1 MPDRIG
7 LINLKKV
14 NVKQLSK
21 AIGFEPENLLKQMS
35 AAGLSHKSVT
45 DEVSNED
52 KKTLLTFLKSTKK
65 TSKKTISLKKDTSPA
80 KKGISITRLNQNLS
94 ETKSSA
100 KEDFKGEID
109 FDAAEAKR
117 KDAEKKVELAKEEK
131 QNQTVKR
138 IKKSPPTELKV
149 QKKPL
154 VNAKTQ
160 FKEKENSKKDK
171 RELEGEKYLETK
183 LSNVQ
188 EFEKPT
194 EFIQKE
200 IKIPETVSVTD
211 LAKKLSIKS
220 GELIKTLMNNGVMVT
235 LNQFIDQETA
245 LVVTEELGHIGIPFT
260 ENEEEENLI
269 ENISYEGEEEPR
281 NPIVSVLGHVD
292 HGKTSILDFI
302 RKSSVAESEEGGITQ
317 GIGAYQVTYNDS
329 LITFIDTPG
338 HAAFSQMR
346 ARGANSTDIV
356 ILVVAADDSVK
367 PQTEEAYNHAKD
379 AGVQIIVAINKID
392 TPDADV
398 EKVKGDLSA
407 IGLVPE
413 DWGGDTQMIPVSAKN
428 GDGMNDLLE
437 SVQLVSELMELKTN
451 HTGPAAGIVLESGVR
466 KGEGSVATLI
476 VQKGTLHSGDYI
488 LVGDQSRKIRAL
500 KDFNEKVI
508 KQAAPSSPVFIS
520 GLEFPPSAGD
530 EFIVVKDEKAAKAL
544 SENRANKIRDKRLA
558 QKSVVNMENIFANAS
573 EGLKPSINLILK
585 SDTNGSLEALSGA
598 ILNMDIEEAKIKIV
612 LDAVGPITPN
622 DVNLAIASNAFIFG
636 FNVRAETAAVDLAEQ
651 EGVSI
656 QYFGIIYDL
665 IDAVKTVIEG
675 SLDPDIK
682 ESILGKAK
690 VKDIFKSP
698 KFGFVAGSVVED
710 GTIYPNKNVRVI
722 RDNTVIHEGMLDS
735 LRRFKD
741 EAKEVKSGTECGIG
755 ITNYTDIKEG
765 DIIEVFQREEIQ
777 RKL

>member
-1 MPDRIG
+1 M
-7 LINLKKV
+7 
-14 NVKQLSK
+14 NVTQLSK
-21 AIGFEPENLLKQMS
+21 VIGFEPENLLKQMA
-35 AAGLSHKSVT
+35 AAGLPHKSTT
-45 DEVSNED
+45 DEVNNED
-52 KKTLLTFLKSTKK
+52 KKTLLTFLKSSKK
-65 TSKKTISLKKDTSPA
+65 TSKKTISLKKSTSPE
-80 KKGISITRLNQNLS
+80 KKGISITRLNQNAS
-94 ETKSSA
+94 ETKSSVQV
-100 KEDFKGEID
+100 DLKGEID

-117 KDAEKKVELAKEEK
+117 KDAEKKVEESKQEK

-138 IKKSPPTELKV
+138 IKKSSPEISKPQNKPSVNTKV
-149 QKKPL
+149 
-154 VNAKTQ
+154 Q
-160 FKEKENSKKDK
+160 FKEKEDSKKDK

-188 EFEKPT
+188 EFEKPS

-200 IKIPETVSVTD
+200 IMIPETISVSD
-211 LAKKLSIKS
+211 LAKNLSIKS
-220 GELIKTLMNNGVMVT
+220 GELIKTLMNNGVIVT

-245 LVVTEELGHIGIPFT
+245 LVVTEELGHIGVPFT

-269 ENISYEGEEEPR
+269 ENIAYEGEEESR

-302 RKSSVAESEEGGITQ
+302 RKSSVADSEEGGITQ
-317 GIGAYQVTYNDS
+317 GIGAYQVTFNES

-367 PQTEEAYNHAKD
+367 PQTEEAFNHAKN

-392 TPDADV
+392 MPDADI

-437 SVQLVSELMELKTN
+437 SIQLVSELMELKTN

-466 KGEGSVATLI
+466 KGEGAVATLL
-476 VQKGTLHSGDYI
+476 VQKGTLNSGDYI

-500 KDFNEKVI
+500 KDFNENVLK
-508 KQAAPSSPVFIS
+508 KAPPSSPVFIS
-520 GLEFPPSAGD
+520 GLENPPSAGD

-544 SENRANKIRDKRLA
+544 SENRANKLRDKRLA
-558 QKSVVNMENIFANAS
+558 QKSVVNMENIFANA
-573 EGLKPSINLILK
+573 GDGVKPSINLILK

-598 ILNMDIEEAKIKIV
+598 IMNMNIEEAKIKIV

-622 DVNLAIASNAFIFG
+622 DVNLAIASEAFIFG
-636 FNVRAETAAVDLAEQ
+636 FNVRAENAATEIAEK

-698 KFGFVAGSVVED
+698 KFGFIAGSIVED
-710 GTIYPNKNVRVI
+710 GTIYPNKNVRVV

>member
-1 MPDRIG
+1 M
-7 LINLKKV
+7 
-14 NVKQLSK
+14 NVTQLSK

-35 AAGLSHKSVT
+35 AAGLSHKSIT
-45 DEVSNED
+45 DEVNNED
-52 KKTLLTFLKSTKK
+52 KKTLLNFLKSSKK
-65 TSKKTISLKKDTSPA
+65 TSKKTISLKKDTPSA

-94 ETKSSA
+94 ETKPTA
-100 KEDFKGEID
+100 KADLRGDID

-117 KDAEKKVELAKEEK
+117 KDAEKKVEQAKEEK

-138 IKKSPPTELKV
+138 IKKPSTSEVKV
-149 QKKPL
+149 QKKPPA
-154 VNAKTQ
+154 NTRTQ
-160 FKEKENSKKDK
+160 FKEKQDSKKDK

-188 EFEKPT
+188 EFEKPA

-200 IKIPETVSVTD
+200 IKIPETISVSD
-211 LAKKLSIKS
+211 LAKDLSIKS

-269 ENISYEGEEEPR
+269 ENILYEGEEEPR
-281 NPIVSVLGHVD
+281 NAIVSVLGHVD

-302 RKSSVAESEEGGITQ
+302 RKSSVADSEEGGITQ
-317 GIGAYQVTYNDS
+317 GIGAYQVAYNDS

-392 TPDADV
+392 APDADV

-428 GDGMNDLLE
+428 GDGMNDLLD

-466 KGEGSVATLI
+466 KGEGSVATLL
-476 VQKGTLHSGDYI
+476 VQKGTLQSGDYI

-500 KDFNEKVI
+500 KDFNEDLI
-508 KQAAPSSPVFIS
+508 KQAIPSAPVFIS

-573 EGLKPSINLILK
+573 GEVKPSINLILK

-598 ILNMDIEEAKIKIV
+598 IINMNIEEAKIKIV
-612 LDAVGPITPN
+612 LDAVGPITSN
-622 DVNLAIASNAFIFG
+622 DVNLAIASEAFIFG
-636 FNVRAETAAVDLAEQ
+636 FNVRAETAAKDLAEQ

-665 IDAVKTVIEG
+665 IDAVKKVVEG

-698 KFGFVAGSVVED
+698 KFGFIAGSVVED

>member
-1 MPDRIG
+1 M
-7 LINLKKV
+7 
-14 NVKQLSK
+14 NVTQLSK
-21 AIGFEPENLLKQMS
+21 VIGFEPENLLKQMT
-35 AAGLSHKSVT
+35 AAGLPHKSIT
-45 DEVSNED
+45 DEVNNED
-52 KKTLLTFLKSTKK
+52 KKTLLTFLKSSKK
-65 TSKKTISLKKDTSPA
+65 TSKKTISLKKSTSPE
-80 KKGISITRLNQNLS
+80 KKGISITRLNQNAS
-94 ETKSSA
+94 ETKSPVQV
-100 KEDFKGEID
+100 DLKGEID

-117 KDAEKKVELAKEEK
+117 KDAEKKVEESKQEK

-138 IKKSPPTELKV
+138 IKKSSPEIS
-149 QKKPL
+149 KPQNKPS
-154 VNAKTQ
+154 VNTKSQ
-160 FKEKENSKKDK
+160 FKEKEDSKKDK

-188 EFEKPT
+188 EFEKPS

-200 IKIPETVSVTD
+200 IKIPETISVSD
-211 LAKKLSIKS
+211 LAKNLSIKS
-220 GELIKTLMNNGVMVT
+220 GELIKTLMNNGVIVT

-245 LVVTEELGHIGIPFT
+245 LVVTEELGHIGVPFT

-269 ENISYEGEEEPR
+269 ENIAYEGEEESR

-292 HGKTSILDFI
+292 HGKTSILDYI
-302 RKSSVAESEEGGITQ
+302 RKSSVADSEEGGITQ
-317 GIGAYQVTYNDS
+317 GIGAYQVTFNES

-367 PQTEEAYNHAKD
+367 PQTEEAFNHAKN

-392 TPDADV
+392 TPDADI

-437 SVQLVSELMELKTN
+437 SIQLVSELMELKTN

-466 KGEGSVATLI
+466 KGEGAVATLL
-476 VQKGTLHSGDYI
+476 VQKGTLNSGDYI

-500 KDFNEKVI
+500 KDFNENVLK
-508 KQAAPSSPVFIS
+508 KAPPSSPVFIS
-520 GLEFPPSAGD
+520 GLENPPSAGD

-544 SENRANKIRDKRLA
+544 SENRANKLRDKRLA
-558 QKSVVNMENIFANAS
+558 QKSVVNMENIFANA
-573 EGLKPSINLILK
+573 GDGVKPSINLILK

-598 ILNMDIEEAKIKIV
+598 IMNMNIEEAKIKIV

-622 DVNLAIASNAFIFG
+622 DVNLAIASEAFIFG
-636 FNVRAETAAVDLAEQ
+636 FNVRAENAATEIAEK

-665 IDAVKTVIEG
+665 IDAVKTVVEG

-698 KFGFVAGSVVED
+698 KFGFIAGSIVED
-710 GTIYPNKNVRVI
+710 GTIYPNKNVRVV

-755 ITNYTDIKEG
+755 ISNYTDIKEG

>member
-1 MPDRIG
+1 M
-7 LINLKKV
+7 
-14 NVKQLSK
+14 NVTQLSK
-21 AIGFEPENLLKQMS
+21 VIGFEPENLLKQMA
-35 AAGLSHKSVT
+35 AAGLPHKLTT
-45 DEVSNED
+45 DEVNNED
-52 KKTLLTFLKSTKK
+52 KKTLLTFLKSSKK
-65 TSKKTISLKKDTSPA
+65 TSKKTISLKKNTPPE
-80 KKGISITRLNQNLS
+80 KKGISITRLNQNAS
-94 ETKSSA
+94 ETKSPA
-100 KEDFKGEID
+100 QVDLKGEID

-117 KDAEKKVELAKEEK
+117 KDAEKKVEESKQEK

-138 IKKSPPTELKV
+138 IKKSSPEISKL
-149 QKKPL
+149 QNKPS
-154 VNAKTQ
+154 VNTKAQ
-160 FKEKENSKKDK
+160 FKEKEDSKKDK

-188 EFEKPT
+188 EFEKPS

-200 IKIPETVSVTD
+200 IKIPETISVSD
-211 LAKKLSIKS
+211 LAKNLSIKS
-220 GELIKTLMNNGVMVT
+220 GELIKTLMNNGVIVT

-245 LVVTEELGHIGIPFT
+245 LVVTEELGHIGVPFT

-269 ENISYEGEEEPR
+269 ENIAYEGEEESR

-292 HGKTSILDFI
+292 HGKTSILDYI
-302 RKSSVAESEEGGITQ
+302 RKSSVADSEEGGITQ
-317 GIGAYQVTYNDS
+317 GIGAYQVTFNES

-367 PQTEEAYNHAKD
+367 PQTEEAFNHAKN

-392 TPDADV
+392 MPDADI

-437 SVQLVSELMELKTN
+437 SIQLVSELMELKTN

-466 KGEGSVATLI
+466 KGEGAVATLL
-476 VQKGTLHSGDYI
+476 VQKGTLNSGDYI

-500 KDFNEKVI
+500 KDFNENVLK
-508 KQAAPSSPVFIS
+508 KAPPSSPVFIS
-520 GLEFPPSAGD
+520 GLENPPSAGD

-544 SENRANKIRDKRLA
+544 SENRANKLRDKRLA
-558 QKSVVNMENIFANAS
+558 QKSVVNMENIFANA
-573 EGLKPSINLILK
+573 GDGVKPSINLILK

-598 ILNMDIEEAKIKIV
+598 IMNMNIEEAKIKIV

-622 DVNLAIASNAFIFG
+622 DVNLAIASEAFIFG
-636 FNVRAETAAVDLAEQ
+636 FNVRAENAATEIAEK

-665 IDAVKTVIEG
+665 IDAVKTVVEG

-698 KFGFVAGSVVED
+698 KFGFIAGSIVED
-710 GTIYPNKNVRVI
+710 GTIYPNKNVRVV

-755 ITNYTDIKEG
+755 ISNYTDIKEG

>member
-1 MPDRIG
+1 M
-7 LINLKKV
+7 
-14 NVKQLSK
+14 NVTQLSK
-21 AIGFEPENLLKQMS
+21 VIGFEPENLLKQMA
-35 AAGLSHKSVT
+35 AAGLPHKSIT
-45 DEVSNED
+45 DEVNNED
-52 KKTLLTFLKSTKK
+52 KKTLLTFLKSSKK
-65 TSKKTISLKKDTSPA
+65 TSKKTISLKKSTSPE
-80 KKGISITRLNQNLS
+80 KKGISITRLNQNAS
-94 ETKSSA
+94 ETKSPVQV
-100 KEDFKGEID
+100 DLKGEID

-117 KDAEKKVELAKEEK
+117 KDAEKKVEESKQEK

-138 IKKSPPTELKV
+138 IKKASPEIS
-149 QKKPL
+149 KPQNKPS
-154 VNAKTQ
+154 VNTKSQ
-160 FKEKENSKKDK
+160 FKEKEDSKKNK

-188 EFEKPT
+188 EFEKPS

-200 IKIPETVSVTD
+200 IKIPETISVSD
-211 LAKKLSIKS
+211 LAKNLSIKS
-220 GELIKTLMNNGVMVT
+220 GELIKTLMNNGVIVT

-245 LVVTEELGHIGIPFT
+245 LVVTEELGHIGVPFT

-269 ENISYEGEEEPR
+269 ENIAYEGEEESR

-292 HGKTSILDFI
+292 HGKTSILDYI
-302 RKSSVAESEEGGITQ
+302 RKSSVADSEEGGITQ
-317 GIGAYQVTYNDS
+317 GIGAYQVTFNES

-367 PQTEEAYNHAKD
+367 PQTEEAFNHAKN

-392 TPDADV
+392 TPDADI

-437 SVQLVSELMELKTN
+437 SIQLVSELMELKTN

-466 KGEGSVATLI
+466 KGEGAVATLL
-476 VQKGTLHSGDYI
+476 VQKGTLNSGDYI

-500 KDFNEKVI
+500 KDFNENVLK
-508 KQAAPSSPVFIS
+508 KAPPSSPVFIS
-520 GLEFPPSAGD
+520 GLENPPSAGD

-544 SENRANKIRDKRLA
+544 SENRANKLRDKRLA
-558 QKSVVNMENIFANAS
+558 QKSVVNMENIFANA
-573 EGLKPSINLILK
+573 GDGVKPSINLILK

-598 ILNMDIEEAKIKIV
+598 IMNMNIEEAKIKIV

-622 DVNLAIASNAFIFG
+622 DVNLAIASEAFIFG
-636 FNVRAETAAVDLAEQ
+636 FNVRAENAATEIAEK

-665 IDAVKTVIEG
+665 IDAVKTVVEG

-698 KFGFVAGSVVED
+698 KFGFIAGSIVED
-710 GTIYPNKNVRVI
+710 GTIYPNKNVRVV

-755 ITNYTDIKEG
+755 ISNYTDIKEG

>member
-1 MPDRIG
+1 M
-7 LINLKKV
+7 
-14 NVKQLSK
+14 NVTQLSK
-21 AIGFEPENLLKQMS
+21 VIGFEPENLLKQMT
-35 AAGLSHKSVT
+35 AAGLPHKSIT
-45 DEVSNED
+45 DEVNNED
-52 KKTLLTFLKSTKK
+52 KKTLLTFLKSSKK
-65 TSKKTISLKKDTSPA
+65 TSKKTISLKKSTSPE
-80 KKGISITRLNQNLS
+80 KKGISITRLNQNAS
-94 ETKSSA
+94 ETKSPVQV
-100 KEDFKGEID
+100 DLKGEID

-117 KDAEKKVELAKEEK
+117 KDAEKKVEESKQEK

-138 IKKSPPTELKV
+138 IKKSSPEIS
-149 QKKPL
+149 KPQ
-154 VNAKTQ
+154 NKPSINTKSQ
-160 FKEKENSKKDK
+160 FKEKEDSKKDK

-188 EFEKPT
+188 EFEKPS

-200 IKIPETVSVTD
+200 IKIAETISVSD
-211 LAKKLSIKS
+211 LAKNLSIKS
-220 GELIKTLMNNGVMVT
+220 GELIKTLMNNGVIVT

-245 LVVTEELGHIGIPFT
+245 LVVTEELGHIGVPFT

-269 ENISYEGEEEPR
+269 ENIAYEGEEESR

-292 HGKTSILDFI
+292 HGKTSILDYI
-302 RKSSVAESEEGGITQ
+302 RKSSVADSEEGGITQ
-317 GIGAYQVTYNDS
+317 GIGAYQVTFNES

-367 PQTEEAYNHAKD
+367 PQTEEAFNHAKN

-392 TPDADV
+392 TPDADI

-437 SVQLVSELMELKTN
+437 SIQLVSELMELKTN

-466 KGEGSVATLI
+466 KGEGAVATLL
-476 VQKGTLHSGDYI
+476 VQKGTLNSGDYI

-500 KDFNEKVI
+500 KDFNENVLK
-508 KQAAPSSPVFIS
+508 KAPPSSPVFIS
-520 GLEFPPSAGD
+520 GLENPPSAGD

-544 SENRANKIRDKRLA
+544 SENRANKLRDKRLA
-558 QKSVVNMENIFANAS
+558 QKSVVNMENIFANA
-573 EGLKPSINLILK
+573 GDGVKPSINLILK

-598 ILNMDIEEAKIKIV
+598 IMNMNIEEAKIKIV

-622 DVNLAIASNAFIFG
+622 DVNLAIASEAFIFG
-636 FNVRAETAAVDLAEQ
+636 FNVRAENAATEIAEK

-665 IDAVKTVIEG
+665 IDAVKTVVEG

-698 KFGFVAGSVVED
+698 KFGFIAGSIVED
-710 GTIYPNKNVRVI
+710 GTIYPNKNVRVV

-755 ITNYTDIKEG
+755 ISNYTDIKEG

>member
-1 MPDRIG
+1 
-7 LINLKKV
+7 V
-14 NVKQLSK
+14 NVTQLSK
-21 AIGFEPENLLKQMS
+21 VIGFEPENLLKQMA
-35 AAGLSHKSVT
+35 AAGLPHKSIT
-45 DEVSNED
+45 DEVNNED
-52 KKTLLTFLKSTKK
+52 KKTLLTFLKSSKK
-65 TSKKTISLKKDTSPA
+65 TSKKTISLKKSTSPE
-80 KKGISITRLNQNLS
+80 KKGISITRLNQNAS
-94 ETKSSA
+94 ETKSPVQV
-100 KEDFKGEID
+100 DLKGEID

-117 KDAEKKVELAKEEK
+117 KDAEKKVEESKQEK

-138 IKKSPPTELKV
+138 IKKSSPEIS
-149 QKKPL
+149 KPQ
-154 VNAKTQ
+154 NKPSINTKSQ
-160 FKEKENSKKDK
+160 FKEKEDSKKDK

-188 EFEKPT
+188 EFEKPS

-200 IKIPETVSVTD
+200 IKIPETISVSD
-211 LAKKLSIKS
+211 LAKNLSIKS
-220 GELIKTLMNNGVMVT
+220 GELIKTLMNNGVIVT

-245 LVVTEELGHIGIPFT
+245 LVVTEELGHIGVPFT

-269 ENISYEGEEEPR
+269 ENIAYEGEEESR

-292 HGKTSILDFI
+292 HGKTSILDYI
-302 RKSSVAESEEGGITQ
+302 RKSSVADSEEGGITQ
-317 GIGAYQVTYNDS
+317 GIGAYQVMFNES

-367 PQTEEAYNHAKD
+367 PQTEEAFNHAKN

-392 TPDADV
+392 TPDADI

-437 SVQLVSELMELKTN
+437 SIQLVSELMELKTN

-466 KGEGSVATLI
+466 KGEGAVATLL
-476 VQKGTLHSGDYI
+476 VQKGTLNSGDYI

-500 KDFNEKVI
+500 KDFNENVLK
-508 KQAAPSSPVFIS
+508 KAPPSSPVFIS
-520 GLEFPPSAGD
+520 GLENPPSAGD

-544 SENRANKIRDKRLA
+544 SENRANKLRDKRLA
-558 QKSVVNMENIFANAS
+558 QKSVVNMENIFANA
-573 EGLKPSINLILK
+573 GDGVKPSINLILK

-598 ILNMDIEEAKIKIV
+598 IMNMNIEEAKIKIV

-622 DVNLAIASNAFIFG
+622 DVNLAIASEAFIFG
-636 FNVRAETAAVDLAEQ
+636 FNVRAENAATEIAEK

-665 IDAVKTVIEG
+665 IDAVKTVVEG

-698 KFGFVAGSVVED
+698 KFGFIAGSIVED
-710 GTIYPNKNVRVI
+710 GTIYPNKNVRVV

-755 ITNYTDIKEG
+755 ISNYTDIKEG

>member
-1 MPDRIG
+1 M
-7 LINLKKV
+7 
-14 NVKQLSK
+14 NVTQLSK
-21 AIGFEPENLLKQMS
+21 VIGFEPENLLKQMA
-35 AAGLSHKSVT
+35 AAGLPHKSIT
-45 DEVSNED
+45 DEVNNED
-52 KKTLLTFLKSTKK
+52 KKTLLTFLKSSKK
-65 TSKKTISLKKDTSPA
+65 TSKKTISLKKSTSPE
-80 KKGISITRLNQNLS
+80 KKGISITRLNQNAS
-94 ETKSSA
+94 ETKSPVQV
-100 KEDFKGEID
+100 DLKGEID

-117 KDAEKKVELAKEEK
+117 KDAEKKVEESKQEK

-138 IKKSPPTELKV
+138 IKKSSPEIS
-149 QKKPL
+149 KPQ
-154 VNAKTQ
+154 NKPSINTKSQ
-160 FKEKENSKKDK
+160 FKEKEDSKKDK

-188 EFEKPT
+188 EFEKPS

-200 IKIPETVSVTD
+200 IKIPETISVSD
-211 LAKKLSIKS
+211 LAKNLSIKS
-220 GELIKTLMNNGVMVT
+220 GELIKTLMNNGVIVT

-245 LVVTEELGHIGIPFT
+245 LVVTEELGHIGVPFT

-269 ENISYEGEEEPR
+269 ENIAYEGEEESR

-292 HGKTSILDFI
+292 HGKTSILDYI
-302 RKSSVAESEEGGITQ
+302 RKSSVADSEEGGITQ
-317 GIGAYQVTYNDS
+317 GIGAYQVMFNES

-367 PQTEEAYNHAKD
+367 PQTEEAFNHAKN

-392 TPDADV
+392 TPDADI

-437 SVQLVSELMELKTN
+437 SIQLVSELMELKTN

-466 KGEGSVATLI
+466 KGEGAVATLL
-476 VQKGTLHSGDYI
+476 VQKGTLNSGDYI

-500 KDFNEKVI
+500 KDFNENVLK
-508 KQAAPSSPVFIS
+508 KAPPSSPVFIS
-520 GLEFPPSAGD
+520 GLENPPSAGD

-544 SENRANKIRDKRLA
+544 SENRANKLRDKRLA
-558 QKSVVNMENIFANAS
+558 QKSVVNMENIFANA
-573 EGLKPSINLILK
+573 GDGVKPSINLILK

-598 ILNMDIEEAKIKIV
+598 IMNMNIEEAKIKIV

-622 DVNLAIASNAFIFG
+622 DVNLAIASEAFIFG
-636 FNVRAETAAVDLAEQ
+636 FNVRAENAATEIAEK

-665 IDAVKTVIEG
+665 IDAVKTVVEG

-698 KFGFVAGSVVED
+698 KFGFIAGSIVED
-710 GTIYPNKNVRVI
+710 GTIYPNKNVRVV

-755 ITNYTDIKEG
+755 ISNYTDIKEG

>member
-1 MPDRIG
+1 MNVTQIS
-7 LINLKKV
+7 KV
-14 NVKQLSK
+14 
-21 AIGFEPENLLKQMS
+21 IGFEPENLLKQMA
-35 AAGLSHKSVT
+35 AAGLPHKSIT
-45 DEVSNED
+45 DEVNNED
-52 KKTLLTFLKSTKK
+52 KKTLLTFLKSSKK
-65 TSKKTISLKKDTSPA
+65 TSKKTISLKKSTSPE
-80 KKGISITRLNQNLS
+80 KKGISITRLNQNAS
-94 ETKSSA
+94 ETKSPVQV
-100 KEDFKGEID
+100 DLKGEID

-117 KDAEKKVELAKEEK
+117 KDAEKKVEESKQEK

-138 IKKSPPTELKV
+138 IKKSSPEIS
-149 QKKPL
+149 KPQ
-154 VNAKTQ
+154 NKPSINTKSQ
-160 FKEKENSKKDK
+160 FKEKEDSKKDK

-188 EFEKPT
+188 EFEKPS

-200 IKIPETVSVTD
+200 IKIPETISVSD
-211 LAKKLSIKS
+211 LAKNLSIKS
-220 GELIKTLMNNGVMVT
+220 GELIKTLMNNGVIVT

-245 LVVTEELGHIGIPFT
+245 LVVTEELGHIGVPFT

-269 ENISYEGEEEPR
+269 ENIAYEGEEESR

-292 HGKTSILDFI
+292 HGKTSILDYI
-302 RKSSVAESEEGGITQ
+302 RKSSVADSEEGGITQ
-317 GIGAYQVTYNDS
+317 GIGAYQVTFNES

-367 PQTEEAYNHAKD
+367 PQTEEAFNHAKN

-392 TPDADV
+392 TPDADI

-437 SVQLVSELMELKTN
+437 SIQLVSELMELKTN

-466 KGEGSVATLI
+466 KGEGAVATLL
-476 VQKGTLHSGDYI
+476 VQKGTLNSGDYI

-500 KDFNEKVI
+500 KDFNENVLK
-508 KQAAPSSPVFIS
+508 KAPPSSPVFIS
-520 GLEFPPSAGD
+520 GLENPPSAGD

-544 SENRANKIRDKRLA
+544 SENRANKLRDKRLA
-558 QKSVVNMENIFANAS
+558 QKSVVNMENIFANA
-573 EGLKPSINLILK
+573 GDGVKPSINLILK

-598 ILNMDIEEAKIKIV
+598 IMNMNIEEAKIKIV

-622 DVNLAIASNAFIFG
+622 DVNLAIASEAFIFG
-636 FNVRAETAAVDLAEQ
+636 FNVRAENAATEIAEK

-665 IDAVKTVIEG
+665 IDAVKTVVEG

-698 KFGFVAGSVVED
+698 KFGFIAGSIVED
-710 GTIYPNKNVRVI
+710 GTIYPNKNVRVV

-755 ITNYTDIKEG
+755 ISNYTDIKEG

>member
-1 MPDRIG
+1 M
-7 LINLKKV
+7 
-14 NVKQLSK
+14 NVTQLSK
-21 AIGFEPENLLKQMS
+21 VIGFEPENLLKQMT
-35 AAGLSHKSVT
+35 AAGLPHKSIT
-45 DEVSNED
+45 DEVNNED
-52 KKTLLTFLKSTKK
+52 KKTLLTFLKSSKK
-65 TSKKTISLKKDTSPA
+65 TSKKTISLKKNTSPE
-80 KKGISITRLNQNLS
+80 KKGISITRLNQNAS
-94 ETKSSA
+94 ETKSA
-100 KEDFKGEID
+100 AQVDLKGEID

-117 KDAEKKVELAKEEK
+117 KDAEKKVEESKQEK

-138 IKKSPPTELKV
+138 IKKSSPEIS
-149 QKKPL
+149 KPQNKPS
-154 VNAKTQ
+154 VNTKAQ
-160 FKEKENSKKDK
+160 FKEKEDSKKDK

-188 EFEKPT
+188 EFEKPS

-200 IKIPETVSVTD
+200 IKIPETISVSD
-211 LAKKLSIKS
+211 LAKNLSIKS
-220 GELIKTLMNNGVMVT
+220 GELIKTLMNNGVIVT

-245 LVVTEELGHIGIPFT
+245 LVVTEELGHIGVPFT

-269 ENISYEGEEEPR
+269 ENIAYEGEEESR

-292 HGKTSILDFI
+292 HGKTSILDYI
-302 RKSSVAESEEGGITQ
+302 RKSSVADSEEGGITQ
-317 GIGAYQVTYNDS
+317 GIGAYQVTFNES

-367 PQTEEAYNHAKD
+367 PQTEEAFNHAKN

-392 TPDADV
+392 TPDADI

-437 SVQLVSELMELKTN
+437 SIQLVSELMELKTN

-466 KGEGSVATLI
+466 KGEGAVATLL
-476 VQKGTLHSGDYI
+476 VQKGTLNSGDYI

-500 KDFNEKVI
+500 KDFNENVLK
-508 KQAAPSSPVFIS
+508 KAPPSSPVFIS
-520 GLEFPPSAGD
+520 GLENPPSAGD

-544 SENRANKIRDKRLA
+544 SENRANKLRDKRLA
-558 QKSVVNMENIFANAS
+558 QKSVVNMENIFANA
-573 EGLKPSINLILK
+573 GDGVKPSINLILK

-598 ILNMDIEEAKIKIV
+598 IMNMNIEEAKIKIV

-622 DVNLAIASNAFIFG
+622 DVNLAIASEAFIFG
-636 FNVRAETAAVDLAEQ
+636 FNVRAENAATEIAEK

-665 IDAVKTVIEG
+665 IDAVKTVVEG

-698 KFGFVAGSVVED
+698 KFGFIAGSIVED
-710 GTIYPNKNVRVI
+710 GTIYPNKNVRVV

-755 ITNYTDIKEG
+755 ISNYTDIKEG

>member
-1 MPDRIG
+1 M
-7 LINLKKV
+7 
-14 NVKQLSK
+14 NVTQLSK
-21 AIGFEPENLLKQMS
+21 VIGFEPENLLKQMT
-35 AAGLSHKSVT
+35 AAGLPHKSIT
-45 DEVSNED
+45 DEVNNED
-52 KKTLLTFLKSTKK
+52 KKTLLTFLKSSKK
-65 TSKKTISLKKDTSPA
+65 TSKKTISLKKSTSPE
-80 KKGISITRLNQNLS
+80 KKGISITRLNQNAS
-94 ETKSSA
+94 ETKSPVQV
-100 KEDFKGEID
+100 DLKGEID

-117 KDAEKKVELAKEEK
+117 KDAEKKVEESKQEK

-138 IKKSPPTELKV
+138 IKKSSPEIS
-149 QKKPL
+149 KPQ
-154 VNAKTQ
+154 NKPSINTKSQ
-160 FKEKENSKKDK
+160 FKEKEDSKKDK

-188 EFEKPT
+188 EFEKPS

-200 IKIPETVSVTD
+200 IKIPETISVSD
-211 LAKKLSIKS
+211 LAKNLSIKS
-220 GELIKTLMNNGVMVT
+220 GELIKTLMNNGVIVT

-245 LVVTEELGHIGIPFT
+245 LVVTEELGHIGVPFT

-269 ENISYEGEEEPR
+269 ENIAYEGEEESR

-292 HGKTSILDFI
+292 HGKTSILDYI
-302 RKSSVAESEEGGITQ
+302 RKSSVADSEEGGITQ
-317 GIGAYQVTYNDS
+317 GIGAYQVTFNES

-367 PQTEEAYNHAKD
+367 PQTEEAFNHAKN

-392 TPDADV
+392 TPDADI

-437 SVQLVSELMELKTN
+437 SIQLVSELMELKTN

-466 KGEGSVATLI
+466 KGEGAVATLL
-476 VQKGTLHSGDYI
+476 VQKGTLNSGDYI

-500 KDFNEKVI
+500 KDFNENVLK
-508 KQAAPSSPVFIS
+508 KAPPSSPVFIS
-520 GLEFPPSAGD
+520 GLENPPSAGD

-544 SENRANKIRDKRLA
+544 SENRANKLRDKRLA
-558 QKSVVNMENIFANAS
+558 QKSVVNMENIFANA
-573 EGLKPSINLILK
+573 GDGVKPSINLILK

-598 ILNMDIEEAKIKIV
+598 IMNMNIEEAKIKIV

-622 DVNLAIASNAFIFG
+622 DVNLAIASEAFIFG
-636 FNVRAETAAVDLAEQ
+636 FNVRAENAATEIAEK

-665 IDAVKTVIEG
+665 IDAVKTVVEG

-698 KFGFVAGSVVED
+698 KFGFIAGSIVED
-710 GTIYPNKNVRVI
+710 GTIYPNKNVRVV

-755 ITNYTDIKEG
+755 ISNYTDIKEG

>member
-1 MPDRIG
+1 M
-7 LINLKKV
+7 
-14 NVKQLSK
+14 NVTQLSK
-21 AIGFEPENLLKQMS
+21 VIGFEPENLLKQMA
-35 AAGLSHKSVT
+35 AAGLPHKSIT
-45 DEVSNED
+45 DEVNNED
-52 KKTLLTFLKSTKK
+52 KKTLLTFLKSSKK
-65 TSKKTISLKKDTSPA
+65 TSKKTISLKKSTSPE
-80 KKGISITRLNQNLS
+80 KKGISITRLNQNAS
-94 ETKSSA
+94 ETKSPVQV
-100 KEDFKGEID
+100 DLKGEID

-117 KDAEKKVELAKEEK
+117 KDAEKKVEESKQEK

-138 IKKSPPTELKV
+138 IKKPSPEIS
-149 QKKPL
+149 KPQ
-154 VNAKTQ
+154 NKPSINTKSQ
-160 FKEKENSKKDK
+160 FKEKEDSKKDK

-188 EFEKPT
+188 EFEKPS

-200 IKIPETVSVTD
+200 IKIPETISVSD
-211 LAKKLSIKS
+211 LAKNLSIKS
-220 GELIKTLMNNGVMVT
+220 GELIKTLMNNGVIVT

-245 LVVTEELGHIGIPFT
+245 LVVTEELGHIGVPFT

-269 ENISYEGEEEPR
+269 ENIAYEGEEESR

-292 HGKTSILDFI
+292 HGKTSILDYI
-302 RKSSVAESEEGGITQ
+302 RKSSVADSEEGGITQ
-317 GIGAYQVTYNDS
+317 GIGAYQVTFNES

-367 PQTEEAYNHAKD
+367 PQTEEAFNHAKN

-392 TPDADV
+392 TPDADI

-437 SVQLVSELMELKTN
+437 SIQLVSELMELKTN

-466 KGEGSVATLI
+466 KGEGAVATLL
-476 VQKGTLHSGDYI
+476 VQKGTLNSGDYI

-500 KDFNEKVI
+500 KDFNENVLK
-508 KQAAPSSPVFIS
+508 KAPPSSPVFIS
-520 GLEFPPSAGD
+520 GLENPPSAGD

-544 SENRANKIRDKRLA
+544 SENRANKLRDKRLA
-558 QKSVVNMENIFANAS
+558 QKSVVNMENIFANA
-573 EGLKPSINLILK
+573 GDGVKPSINLILK

-598 ILNMDIEEAKIKIV
+598 IMNMNIEEAKIKIV

-622 DVNLAIASNAFIFG
+622 DVNLAIASEAFIFG
-636 FNVRAETAAVDLAEQ
+636 FNVRAENAATEIAEK

-665 IDAVKTVIEG
+665 IDAVKTVVEG

-698 KFGFVAGSVVED
+698 KFGFIAGSIVED
-710 GTIYPNKNVRVI
+710 GTIYPNKNVRVV

-755 ITNYTDIKEG
+755 ISNYTDIKEG

>member
-1 MPDRIG
+1 M
-7 LINLKKV
+7 
-14 NVKQLSK
+14 NVTQLSK
-21 AIGFEPENLLKQMS
+21 VIGFEPENLLKQMA
-35 AAGLSHKSVT
+35 AAGLPHKSIT
-45 DEVSNED
+45 DEVNNED
-52 KKTLLTFLKSTKK
+52 KKTLLTFLKSSKK
-65 TSKKTISLKKDTSPA
+65 TSKKTISLKKSTSPE
-80 KKGISITRLNQNLS
+80 KKGISITRLNQNAS
-94 ETKSSA
+94 ETKSP
-100 KEDFKGEID
+100 DQVDLKGEID

-117 KDAEKKVELAKEEK
+117 KDAEKKVEESKQEK

-138 IKKSPPTELKV
+138 IKKSSPEIS
-149 QKKPL
+149 KPQNKPS
-154 VNAKTQ
+154 VNTKSQ
-160 FKEKENSKKDK
+160 FKEKEDSKKDK

-188 EFEKPT
+188 EFEKPS

-200 IKIPETVSVTD
+200 IKIPETISVSD
-211 LAKKLSIKS
+211 LAKNLSIKS
-220 GELIKTLMNNGVMVT
+220 GELIKTLMNNGVIVT

-245 LVVTEELGHIGIPFT
+245 LVVTEELGHIGVPFT

-269 ENISYEGEEEPR
+269 ENIAYEGEEESR

-292 HGKTSILDFI
+292 HGKTSILDYI
-302 RKSSVAESEEGGITQ
+302 RKSSVADSEEGGITQ
-317 GIGAYQVTYNDS
+317 GIGAYQVTFNES

-367 PQTEEAYNHAKD
+367 PQTEEAFNHAKN

-392 TPDADV
+392 TPDADI

-437 SVQLVSELMELKTN
+437 SIQLVSELMELKTN

-466 KGEGSVATLI
+466 KGEGAVATLL
-476 VQKGTLHSGDYI
+476 VQKGTLNSGDYI

-500 KDFNEKVI
+500 KDFNENVLK
-508 KQAAPSSPVFIS
+508 KAPPSSPVFIS
-520 GLEFPPSAGD
+520 GLENPPSAGD

-544 SENRANKIRDKRLA
+544 SENRANKLRDKRLA
-558 QKSVVNMENIFANAS
+558 QKSVVNMENIFANA
-573 EGLKPSINLILK
+573 GDGVKPSINLILK

-598 ILNMDIEEAKIKIV
+598 IMNMNIEEAKIKIV

-622 DVNLAIASNAFIFG
+622 DVNLAIASEAFIFG
-636 FNVRAETAAVDLAEQ
+636 FNVRAENAATEIAEK

-665 IDAVKTVIEG
+665 IDAVKTVVEG

-698 KFGFVAGSVVED
+698 KFGFIAGSIVED
-710 GTIYPNKNVRVI
+710 GTIYPNKNVRVV

-755 ITNYTDIKEG
+755 ISNYTDIKEG

>member
-1 MPDRIG
+1 M
-7 LINLKKV
+7 
-14 NVKQLSK
+14 NVTQLSK
-21 AIGFEPENLLKQMS
+21 VIGFEPENLLKQMA
-35 AAGLSHKSVT
+35 AAGLPHKSIT
-45 DEVSNED
+45 DEVNNED
-52 KKTLLTFLKSTKK
+52 KKTLLTFLKSSKK
-65 TSKKTISLKKDTSPA
+65 TSKKTISLKKSTSPE
-80 KKGISITRLNQNLS
+80 KKGISITRLNQNAS
-94 ETKSSA
+94 ETKSPVQV
-100 KEDFKGEID
+100 DLKGEID

-117 KDAEKKVELAKEEK
+117 KDAEKKVEESKQEK

-138 IKKSPPTELKV
+138 IKKSSPEIS
-149 QKKPL
+149 KPQSKPSI
-154 VNAKTQ
+154 NTKSQ
-160 FKEKENSKKDK
+160 FKEKEDSKKDK

-188 EFEKPT
+188 EFEKPS

-200 IKIPETVSVTD
+200 IKIPETISVSD
-211 LAKKLSIKS
+211 LAKNLSIKS
-220 GELIKTLMNNGVMVT
+220 GELIKTLMNNGVIVT

-245 LVVTEELGHIGIPFT
+245 LVVTEELGHIGVPFT

-269 ENISYEGEEEPR
+269 ENIAYEGEEESR

-292 HGKTSILDFI
+292 HGKTSILDYI
-302 RKSSVAESEEGGITQ
+302 RKSSVADSEEGGITQ
-317 GIGAYQVTYNDS
+317 GIGAYQVMFNES

-367 PQTEEAYNHAKD
+367 PQTEEAFNHAKN

-392 TPDADV
+392 TPDADI

-437 SVQLVSELMELKTN
+437 SIQLVSELMELKTN

-466 KGEGSVATLI
+466 KGEGAVATLL
-476 VQKGTLHSGDYI
+476 VQKGTLNSGDYI

-500 KDFNEKVI
+500 KDFNENVLK
-508 KQAAPSSPVFIS
+508 KAPPSSPVFIS
-520 GLEFPPSAGD
+520 GLENPPSAGD

-544 SENRANKIRDKRLA
+544 SENRANKLRDKRLA
-558 QKSVVNMENIFANAS
+558 QKSVVNMENIFANA
-573 EGLKPSINLILK
+573 GDGVKPSINLILK

-598 ILNMDIEEAKIKIV
+598 IMNMNIEEAKIKIV

-622 DVNLAIASNAFIFG
+622 DVNLAIASEAFIFG
-636 FNVRAETAAVDLAEQ
+636 FNVRAENAATEIAEK

-665 IDAVKTVIEG
+665 IDAVKTVVEG

-698 KFGFVAGSVVED
+698 KFGFIAGSIVED
-710 GTIYPNKNVRVI
+710 GTIYPNKNVRVV

-755 ITNYTDIKEG
+755 ISNYTDIKEG

>member
-1 MPDRIG
+1 M
-7 LINLKKV
+7 
-14 NVKQLSK
+14 NVTQLSK

-35 AAGLSHKSVT
+35 AAGLSHKSIT
-45 DEVSNED
+45 DEVNNED
-52 KKTLLTFLKSTKK
+52 KKTLLTFLKSSKK
-65 TSKKTISLKKDTSPA
+65 TSKKTISLKKDTPSA

-94 ETKSSA
+94 ETKPTTKADLSG
-100 KEDFKGEID
+100 DID

-138 IKKSPPTELKV
+138 IKKPSTSEVKV

-154 VNAKTQ
+154 INTKIQ
-160 FKEKENSKKDK
+160 FKEKQDSKKDK

-188 EFEKPT
+188 EFEKPA

-200 IKIPETVSVTD
+200 IKIPETISVSD
-211 LAKKLSIKS
+211 LAKDLSIKS

-269 ENISYEGEEEPR
+269 ENILYEGEEEPR
-281 NPIVSVLGHVD
+281 NAIVSVLGHVD

-302 RKSSVAESEEGGITQ
+302 RKSSVADSEEGGITQ
-317 GIGAYQVTYNDS
+317 GIGAYQVAYNDS

-392 TPDADV
+392 APDADV

-428 GDGMNDLLE
+428 GDGMNDLLD
-437 SVQLVSELMELKTN
+437 SIQLVSELMELKTN

-466 KGEGSVATLI
+466 KGEGSVATLL
-476 VQKGTLHSGDYI
+476 VQKGTLQSGDYI

-500 KDFNEKVI
+500 KDFNEDLI
-508 KQAAPSSPVFIS
+508 KQAIPSAPVFIS

-544 SENRANKIRDKRLA
+544 SENRANKMRDKRLA

-573 EGLKPSINLILK
+573 EGVKPSINLILK

-598 ILNMDIEEAKIKIV
+598 ILNMNVEEAKIKIV

-622 DVNLAIASNAFIFG
+622 DVNLAIASEAFIFG
-636 FNVRAETAAVDLAEQ
+636 FNVRAETAATDLAEQ

-665 IDAVKTVIEG
+665 IDAVKKVVEG

-698 KFGFVAGSVVED
+698 KFGFIAGSVVED

>member
-1 MPDRIG
+1 M
-7 LINLKKV
+7 
-14 NVKQLSK
+14 NVIQLSK
-21 AIGFEPENLLKQMS
+21 VIGFEPENLLKQMA
-35 AAGLSHKSVT
+35 AAGLPHKSTT
-45 DEVSNED
+45 DEVNNED
-52 KKTLLTFLKSTKK
+52 KKTLLTFLKSSKK
-65 TSKKTISLKKDTSPA
+65 TSKKTISLKKNTSPE
-80 KKGISITRLNQNLS
+80 KKGISITRLNQNAS
-94 ETKSSA
+94 ETKSPVQV
-100 KEDFKGEID
+100 DLKGEID

-117 KDAEKKVELAKEEK
+117 KDAEKKVEESKQEK

-138 IKKSPPTELKV
+138 IKKSSPEIS
-149 QKKPL
+149 KPQNKPS
-154 VNAKTQ
+154 VNTKAQ
-160 FKEKENSKKDK
+160 FKEKEDSKKDK

-188 EFEKPT
+188 EFEKPS

-200 IKIPETVSVTD
+200 IKIPETISVSD
-211 LAKKLSIKS
+211 LAKNLSIKS
-220 GELIKTLMNNGVMVT
+220 GELIKTLMNNGVIVT

-245 LVVTEELGHIGIPFT
+245 LVVTEELGHIGVPFT

-269 ENISYEGEEEPR
+269 ENIAYEGEEESR

-292 HGKTSILDFI
+292 HGKTSILDYI
-302 RKSSVAESEEGGITQ
+302 RKSSVADSEEGGITQ
-317 GIGAYQVTYNDS
+317 GIGAYQVTFNES

-367 PQTEEAYNHAKD
+367 PQTEEAFNHAKN

-392 TPDADV
+392 TPDADI

-437 SVQLVSELMELKTN
+437 SIQLVSELMELKTN

-466 KGEGSVATLI
+466 KGEGAVATLL
-476 VQKGTLHSGDYI
+476 VQKGTLNSGDYI

-500 KDFNEKVI
+500 KDFNENVLK
-508 KQAAPSSPVFIS
+508 KAPPSSPVFIS
-520 GLEFPPSAGD
+520 GLENPPSAGD

-544 SENRANKIRDKRLA
+544 SENRANKLRDKRLA
-558 QKSVVNMENIFANAS
+558 QKSVVNMENIFANA
-573 EGLKPSINLILK
+573 GDGVKPSINLILK

-598 ILNMDIEEAKIKIV
+598 IMNMNIEEAKIKIV

-622 DVNLAIASNAFIFG
+622 DVNLAIASEAFIFG
-636 FNVRAETAAVDLAEQ
+636 FNVRAENAATEIAEK

-665 IDAVKTVIEG
+665 IDAVKTVVEG

-698 KFGFVAGSVVED
+698 KFGFIAGSIVED
-710 GTIYPNKNVRVI
+710 GTIYPNKNVRVV

-755 ITNYTDIKEG
+755 ISNYTDIKEG

>member
-1 MPDRIG
+1 
-7 LINLKKV
+7 V
-14 NVKQLSK
+14 NVTQLSK
-21 AIGFEPENLLKQMS
+21 VIGFEPENLLKQMA
-35 AAGLSHKSVT
+35 AAGLPHKSIT
-45 DEVSNED
+45 DEVNNED
-52 KKTLLTFLKSTKK
+52 KKTLLTFLKSSKK
-65 TSKKTISLKKDTSPA
+65 TSKKTISLKKSTSPE
-80 KKGISITRLNQNLS
+80 KKGISITRLNQNAS
-94 ETKSSA
+94 ETKSPVQV
-100 KEDFKGEID
+100 DLKGEID

-117 KDAEKKVELAKEEK
+117 KDAEKKVEESKQEK

-138 IKKSPPTELKV
+138 IKKSSPEIS
-149 QKKPL
+149 KPQNKPS
-154 VNAKTQ
+154 VNTKSQ
-160 FKEKENSKKDK
+160 FKEKEDSKKDK

-188 EFEKPT
+188 EFEKPS

-200 IKIPETVSVTD
+200 IKIPETISVSD
-211 LAKKLSIKS
+211 LAKNLSIKS
-220 GELIKTLMNNGVMVT
+220 GELIKTLMNNGVIVT

-245 LVVTEELGHIGIPFT
+245 LVVTEELGHIGVPFT

-269 ENISYEGEEEPR
+269 ENIAYEGEEESR

-292 HGKTSILDFI
+292 HGKTSILDYI
-302 RKSSVAESEEGGITQ
+302 RKSSVADSEEGGITQ
-317 GIGAYQVTYNDS
+317 GIGAYQVTFNES

-367 PQTEEAYNHAKD
+367 PQTEEAFNHAKN

-392 TPDADV
+392 TPDADI

-437 SVQLVSELMELKTN
+437 SIQLVSELMELKTN

-466 KGEGSVATLI
+466 KGEGAVATLL
-476 VQKGTLHSGDYI
+476 VQKGTLNSGDYI

-500 KDFNEKVI
+500 KDFNENVLK
-508 KQAAPSSPVFIS
+508 KAPPSSPVFIS
-520 GLEFPPSAGD
+520 GLENPPSAGD

-544 SENRANKIRDKRLA
+544 SENRANKLRDKRLA
-558 QKSVVNMENIFANAS
+558 QKSVVNMENIFANA
-573 EGLKPSINLILK
+573 GDGVKPSINLILK

-598 ILNMDIEEAKIKIV
+598 IMNMNIEEAKIKIV

-622 DVNLAIASNAFIFG
+622 DVNLAIASEAFIFG
-636 FNVRAETAAVDLAEQ
+636 FNVRAENAATEIAEK

-665 IDAVKTVIEG
+665 IDAVKTVVEG

-698 KFGFVAGSVVED
+698 KFGFIAGSIVED
-710 GTIYPNKNVRVI
+710 GTIYPNKNVRVV

-755 ITNYTDIKEG
+755 ISNYTDIKEG

>member
-1 MPDRIG
+1 M
-7 LINLKKV
+7 
-14 NVKQLSK
+14 NVTQLSK
-21 AIGFEPENLLKQMS
+21 VIGFEPENLLKQMA
-35 AAGLSHKSVT
+35 AAGLPHKSIT
-45 DEVSNED
+45 DEVNNED
-52 KKTLLTFLKSTKK
+52 KKTLLTFLKSSKK
-65 TSKKTISLKKDTSPA
+65 TSKKTISLKKNTSPE
-80 KKGISITRLNQNLS
+80 KKGISITRLNQNAS
-94 ETKSSA
+94 ETKSPVQV
-100 KEDFKGEID
+100 DLKGEID

-117 KDAEKKVELAKEEK
+117 KDAEKKVEESKQEK

-138 IKKSPPTELKV
+138 IKKSSPEIS
-149 QKKPL
+149 KPQ
-154 VNAKTQ
+154 NKPSINTKSQ
-160 FKEKENSKKDK
+160 FKEKEDSKKDK

-188 EFEKPT
+188 EFEKPS

-200 IKIPETVSVTD
+200 IKIPETISVSD
-211 LAKKLSIKS
+211 LAKNLSIKS
-220 GELIKTLMNNGVMVT
+220 GELIKTLMNNGVIVT

-245 LVVTEELGHIGIPFT
+245 LVVTEELGHIGVPFT

-269 ENISYEGEEEPR
+269 ENIAYEGEEESR

-292 HGKTSILDFI
+292 HGKTSILDYI
-302 RKSSVAESEEGGITQ
+302 RKSSVADSEEGGITQ
-317 GIGAYQVTYNDS
+317 GIGAYQVTFNES

-367 PQTEEAYNHAKD
+367 PQTEEAFNHAKN

-392 TPDADV
+392 TPDADI

-437 SVQLVSELMELKTN
+437 SIQLVSELMELKTN

-466 KGEGSVATLI
+466 KGEGAVATLL
-476 VQKGTLHSGDYI
+476 VQKGTLNSGDYI

-500 KDFNEKVI
+500 KDFNENVLK
-508 KQAAPSSPVFIS
+508 KAPPSSPVFIS
-520 GLEFPPSAGD
+520 GLENPPSAGD

-544 SENRANKIRDKRLA
+544 SENRANKLRDKRLA
-558 QKSVVNMENIFANAS
+558 QKSVVNMENIFANA
-573 EGLKPSINLILK
+573 GDGVKPSINLILK

-598 ILNMDIEEAKIKIV
+598 IMNMNIEEAKIKIV

-622 DVNLAIASNAFIFG
+622 DVNLAIASEAFIFG
-636 FNVRAETAAVDLAEQ
+636 FNVRAENAATEIAEK

-665 IDAVKTVIEG
+665 IDAVKTVVEG

-698 KFGFVAGSVVED
+698 KFGFIAGSIVED
-710 GTIYPNKNVRVI
+710 GTIYPNKNVRVV

-755 ITNYTDIKEG
+755 ISNYTDIKEG